1 MRQSIGSRMVSHG
14 LALAGASALLV
25 FQACGGSS
33 PGTVAGTGGNRP
45 GSGGAGAVAPGTG
58 GAAGGGGG
66 GGAPLS
72 GSPVDVALPDA
83 QAAALA
89 AARAD
94 VAADLPVDAAQFQ
107 ARWGEKYLPA
117 LPYDPL
123 TAQNLDRVQA
133 SQSALNDREQSV
145 LAAKGFVISGRQA
158 FPTFFDGYTSLY
170 ADHLPLYV
178 SLDSVLH
185 AVHRSY
191 DTVLVKLETG
201 MLEPALIDMLS
212 TMHTALSR
220 GAGADLPASSR
231 VDVDLLLTVA
241 LSLLG
246 QNASP
251 VAGADPAAVA
261 DLLAKIA
268 AAQGTA
274 TVDLFGEPRDLDF
287 SQFTPRGHYT
297 QSADLSQYFQSMMW
311 LGRTDLRFLQ
321 YDPFAGSAAP
331 PRFSRRQFL
340 DGLLLAQLAQG
351 QPLADWTSI
360 EQVLHTMVGES
371 DNMTVADFAKLP
383 AAAGVATLADLPA
396 LSDQALAQALLNG
409 GFGIQRIA
417 SQLLVVPFEGAG
429 APLDRVF
436 LLLGQRFVIDSQVF
450 TDVTFDRVRGEPK
463 RMMPTPLD
471 VAFAAL
477 GNDTAVGPLVTELGT
492 YPGYPAALHEARRL
506 VDQHG
511 DDFWGGSFYTLWLS
525 ALRGLSPPPGDLTAV
540 AGLPA
545 VMRSEPWARRLMN
558 TQLASWAQL
567 RHDTLLYA
575 KQSYT
580 AIPACEFPDAYVDPY
595 PEAWDALVR
604 LAKLGQQLGAMT
616 DSAAPYSGIASY
628 FASIEGP
635 LSTLRDMAAAERAG
649 TPFTADQMAF
659 INQAVSLVNENVVC
673 TTIQVPGGWYPKLF
687 IEPDESKK
695 MDPTIADVHT
705 DPYSGQVLHVATG
718 LPRIMVVTADT
729 CTGPHAYVGL
739 VSSYFEETTEAFQR
753 LTDMDW
759 LKQIM
764 PAPPADAPWLSD
776 VVVR

>member
-1 MRQSIGSRMVSHG
+1 MRRSIGPRVVSASPALG
-14 LALAGASALLV
+14 WLCVLASLS
-25 FQACGGSS
+25 FQACGGTA
-33 PGTVAGTGGNRP
+33 PPTAAGTGGSPASN
-45 GSGGAGAVAPGTG
+45 GGGGAGTPGT
-58 GAAGGGGG
+58 

-72 GSPVDVALPDA
+72 GAPVDVKLPDA
-83 QAAALA
+83 QATALA
-89 AARAD
+89 ATRAE
-94 VAADLPVDAAQFQ
+94 VAADRPADAAQFQ
-107 ARWGEKYLPA
+107 ARWTERYLPA

-133 SQSALNDREQSV
+133 SRSALNDRELSV

-158 FPTFFDGYTSLY
+158 FPAFFDGYTSLY

-191 DTVLVKLETG
+191 DTVLTKLETA
-201 MLEPALIDMLS
+201 MLAPALTDMLQ
-212 TMHTALSR
+212 TMRAGLAG
-220 GAGADLPASSR
+220 GAGADLPPSSR
-231 VDVDLLLTVA
+231 ADVDLLLTVA

-251 VAGADPAAVA
+251 VAGADPGAVA

-268 AAQGTA
+268 AAQGTD
-274 TVDLFGEPRDLDF
+274 TVQLFGGPRDVDF

-297 QSADLSQYFQSMMW
+297 QSPDLSRYFQAMMW

-321 YDPFAGSAAP
+321 YDPGAGAGAP
-331 PRFSRRQFL
+331 PWFSRRQFL
-340 DGLLLAQLAQG
+340 DGLLLSQLAQG

-371 DNMTVADFAKLP
+371 DNMTVADFTRLP

-396 LSDQALAQALLNG
+396 LPDQALAQALLNG

-417 SQLLVVPFEGAG
+417 SQLLVVPFDGAG

-436 LLLGQRFVIDSQVF
+436 LLLGQRLVIDSQVF

-477 GNDTAVGPLVTELGT
+477 GNGTAVAPLASELAT
-492 YPGYPAALHEARRL
+492 YPGYPAALHDARRL
-506 VDQHG
+506 VDEHG
-511 DDFWGGSFYTLWLS
+511 DDFWGGSFYRLWLS
-525 ALRGLSPPPGDLTAV
+525 ALRGLSPPPGDLSAA

-580 AIPACEFPDAYVDPY
+580 AIPSCEFPDAYVDPY

-604 LAKLGQQLGAMT
+604 LAQLGQQLGAMT
-616 DSAAPYSGIASY
+616 ATAAPYSGIASY
-628 FASIEGP
+628 FASIVGP

-649 TPFTADQMAF
+649 TPFTADQLAF

-673 TTIQVPGGWYPKLF
+673 TTIQVPGGWYPNLF
-687 IEPDESKK
+687 IDPDEAKK

-753 LTDMDW
+753 LNDMDW
-759 LKQIM
+759 LNQVM
-764 PAPPADAPWLSD
+764 PTAPADVSWLSD

>member
-1 MRQSIGSRMVSHG
+1 MRQPIGSRVASPPLSLGCVCG
-14 LALAGASALLV
+14 LALLV
-25 FQACGGSS
+25 FQACGGTS
-33 PGTVAGTGGNRP
+33 PGTAAGTGGSRP
-45 GSGGAGAVAPGTG
+45 GGGAGGGT
-58 GAAGGGGG
+58 
-66 GGAPLS
+66 PLS
-72 GSPVDVALPDA
+72 GSPVDVTLPDA

-89 AARAD
+89 AARAE
-94 VAADLPVDAAQFQ
+94 VAADRPTDAAQFQ
-107 ARWGEKYLPA
+107 AHWSETYLPA

-133 SQSALNDREQSV
+133 SRSALNDSELSV
-145 LAAKGFVISGRQA
+145 LHAKGFVIAGRQA
-158 FPTFFDGYTSLY
+158 FPAFFDGYTSLY

-191 DTVLVKLETG
+191 DTVLTKLETA
-201 MLEPALIDMLS
+201 MLAPALTDLLQ
-212 TMHTALSR
+212 TMRVGLAGGS
-220 GAGADLPASSR
+220 GAELPAASR
-231 VDVDLLLTVA
+231 ADVDLLLTVA

-246 QNASP
+246 QNVSP

-268 AAQGTA
+268 AAQGVE
-274 TVDLFGEPRDLDF
+274 TVSLFGDPRDVDF

-297 QSADLSQYFQSMMW
+297 QSADQSRYFQAMMW

-321 YDPFAGSAAP
+321 YDTFASAGAP

-340 DGLLLAQLAQG
+340 DGLLLAGLAQG
-351 QPLADWTSI
+351 QALADWSAI
-360 EQVLHTMVGES
+360 EGVLHMMVGES
-371 DNMTVADFAKLP
+371 DNMNPADFARLP
-383 AAAGVATLADLPA
+383 AAAGVTALADLPA
-396 LSDQALAQALLNG
+396 LPDQALAQALLNG

-417 SQLLVVPFEGAG
+417 SQLLEVPFDGAG

-436 LLLGQRFVIDSQVF
+436 LLLGQRFVIDAQVF

-463 RMMPTPLD
+463 RMMPKALD

-477 GNDTAVGPLVTELGT
+477 GNDSAVGPLATELGT
-492 YPGYPAALHEARRL
+492 FPGYPAALHDARRL

-525 ALRGLSPPPGDLTAV
+525 ALRGLSPPPGDLSAA

-580 AIPACEFPDAYVDPY
+580 SIPACEFPDAYVDPY

-616 DSAAPYSGIASY
+616 AAAAPYTGITAY

-635 LSTLRDMAAAERAG
+635 LSMLRDMAAAERAG

-673 TTIQVPGGWYPKLF
+673 TTIQVPGGWYPHLF
-687 IEPDESKK
+687 IDPDEAKK

-753 LTDMDW
+753 LNDMDW
-759 LKQIM
+759 LNRIM
-764 PAPPADAPWLSD
+764 PAPPADVSWLSD
-776 VVVR
+776 IVVR